1 MMSLLDRYIARHVI
15 AASGL
20 VLFVLIMLR
29 AMFAMLQES
38 NSIGKGSYQ
47 MADALL
53 YVALILPQK
62 FLELFPMGVLIGSL
76 FGLGT
81 LASNNE
87 LTVMRAAGVT
97 TWRIAG
103 SALKASV
110 ILMSFALLLSEIVA
124 PVASKSA
131 QQLRTAALS
140 EGKITRSEIGIWAK
154 NRVLVDSNS
163 SINKS
168 PQQSLL
174 KNTSDADY
182 SDADNQIIHIE
193 SIHKSGKMTNVT
205 LYQIDKEF
213 RLVKLTESKSAS
225 FINDE
230 WFLFDVTETTFSFES
245 VNNAARISK
254 KFYQK
259 LKWENPL
266 DQDNIDT
273 LTLKHET
280 LNINGLIKYENY
292 LSSNSLDSAEVELSI
307 WQKLLM
313 PISVAIMMLL
323 ATSFVFGPM
332 RDVSMGARV
341 LSGILL
347 GFGFHLA
354 KQSFGP
360 ISLIYDVSPFIG
372 AVIPLI
378 GFTGLSVWL
387 MRKSS

>member
-1 MMSLLDRYIARHVI
+1 LDTNLSIN
-15 AASGL
+15 
-20 VLFVLIMLR
+20 
-29 AMFAMLQES
+29 ES
-38 NSIGKGSYQ
+38 
-47 MADALL
+47 
-53 YVALILPQK
+53 PQK
-62 FLELFPMGVLIGSL
+62 NLANSL
-76 FGLGT
+76 
-81 LASNNE
+81 
-87 LTVMRAAGVT
+87 
-97 TWRIAG
+97 
-103 SALKASV
+103 
-110 ILMSFALLLSEIVA
+110 
-124 PVASKSA
+124 
-131 QQLRTAALS
+131 
-140 EGKITRSEIGIWAK
+140 
-154 NRVLVDSNS
+154 
-163 SINKS
+163 
-168 PQQSLL
+168 
-174 KNTSDADY
+174 SDVDY

-225 FINDE
+225 FIDDE
-230 WFLFDVTETTFSFES
+230 WFLFDVTETSFIFES
-245 VNNAARISK
+245 ASQAARISK
-254 KFYQK
+254 SSYQK

-266 DQDNIDT
+266 NQDNIDT

-280 LNINGLIKYENY
+280 LNINGLMKYENY

-313 PISVAIMMLL
+313 PISVAIMMFL

-332 RDVSMGARV
+332 RDVSMGARI

-372 AVIPLI
+372 AVIPLL